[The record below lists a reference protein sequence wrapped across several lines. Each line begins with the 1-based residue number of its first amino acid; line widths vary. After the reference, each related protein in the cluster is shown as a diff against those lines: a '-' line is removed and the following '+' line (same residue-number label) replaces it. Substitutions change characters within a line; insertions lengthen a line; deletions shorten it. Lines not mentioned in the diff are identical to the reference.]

1 MKNKSFSEKVIQEV
15 RRIPKGK
22 VASYGQIA
30 RICGLHRGGLL
41 VGRIL
46 HNTIKIGDK
55 ITPWW
60 RVVNRQGIIST
71 TCLEH
76 PAPLQA
82 SLLQKEGIEVINE
95 EGLLRVDLKINL
107 WKIPKS
113 KYQIPNNS

>member
-1 MKNKSFSEKVIQEV
+1 MESFSAQVINQV
-15 RRIPKGK
+15 RHIPVGK

-30 RICGLHRGGLL
+30 KICGLHRGGLF

-46 HNTIKIGDK
+46 HHTIETGDN

-60 RVVNRQGIIST
+60 RVVNREGIIST

-95 EGLLRVDLKINL
+95 RDLLRVNLDIYL
-107 WKIPKS
+107 WKMRV
-113 KYQIPNNS
+113 